1 MVLITGSKFFTGA
14 PFSGALILP
23 PAIVARC
30 RQIDR
35 VPAGMSDYTSRSDWP
50 AALPSL
56 REALPARTN
65 LGQWARWI
73 AALEEMRA
81 YFAVPQPFR
90 NLALAQ
96 FAEIVPRL
104 IAAEGCCEALPL
116 GDDASGDADDEELAV
131 RTIFPFVVR
140 RNGHRL
146 THAQSGKLYRALN
159 EDVAALL
166 PPTLPAMQRLLG
178 GRPCHIGQ
186 PVAISDGH
194 GGSVGALRINA
205 GARVVSETWRDDM
218 LLARENLRRE
228 FDQVRAILEKT
239 RLLVRYFEEIEQAY
253 EYSGA
258 SAPQRVS
265 AA

>member
-1 MVLITGSKFFTGA
+1 
-14 PFSGALILP
+14 
-23 PAIVARC
+23 
-30 RQIDR
+30 
-35 VPAGMSDYTSRSDWP
+35 
-50 AALPSL
+50 
-56 REALPARTN
+56 
-65 LGQWARWI
+65 
-73 AALEEMRA
+73 
-81 YFAVPQPFR
+81 
-90 NLALAQ
+90 
-96 FAEIVPRL
+96 
-104 IAAEGCCEALPL
+104 
-116 GDDASGDADDEELAV
+116 V

-140 RNGHRL
+140 RNGHQL

-178 GRPCHIGQ
+178 ARPCHIGQ
-186 PVAISDGH
+186 PVAVADGH

-239 RLLVRYFEEIEQAY
+239 RLLVRHFEEIERAY
-253 EYSGA
+253 DYSGA
-258 SAPQRVS
+258 SSPQRVS